1 MSLLE
6 SIKTKI
12 KSNPSGLYVLF
23 YTEMWELFGRFG
35 ITALLVLYLTH
46 TFKFSDDKSFA
57 IYSGFIALL
66 YVMPIIGGYLSD
78 RLLGLKHSIILGASL
93 MAVGNALLIFPYSD
107 FVYLGLS
114 VVAVGSGFF
123 LPSIVPLV
131 GQLYKEDRRGRDA
144 GFTLY
149 YIGKNIGALLAPLVC
164 GIVGQQFGYNY
175 AFILSTLGMLSGIYV
190 FVRGQKHLID
200 IETNKEHHYRRGVL
214 STVLIYASI
223 VVMIPLVYLVLMYTL
238 DGYLLVCAGVIALA
252 VMLTI
257 GVRHDAAVRRRLVAI
272 VMMLFFV
279 VIFFALL
286 GQGGTTLNLFIER
299 IIDRQVF
306 GYQIPPSVFYTL
318 DPIFMILTG
327 PLLAM
332 LWTRLAKINRE
343 PSEVVKFTMAMI
355 ILAAGFMV
363 FVAAGHLASE
373 QGRVTPLF
381 VVLGYLLFPIAELLI
396 MPIGLSLVTRLSP
409 KGHDAILVGI
419 WMLGYSVSGYLT
431 GAVSKL
437 GRVSFQVIDTE
448 AVKQA
453 ALIYSHDFLYS
464 ALILVAA
471 AVALLLIIPI
481 FKALTKKIPDEK
493 ISTATDQ
500 IYY

>member
-1 MSLLE
+1 MNFIK
-6 SIKTKI
+6 SIKAKI
-12 KSNPSGLYVLF
+12 QSNPPGLYVLF

-46 TFKFSDDKSFA
+46 TFKFTDDKSFA

-93 MAVGNALLIFPYSD
+93 MAIGNALLIFPYSQ
-107 FVYLGLS
+107 FIYLGLS

-149 YIGKNIGALLAPLVC
+149 YIGKNIGALLAPLAC

-175 AFILSTLGMLSGIYV
+175 AFILSTLGMISGIYV

-200 IETNKEHHYRRGVL
+200 IETSNEHRYRRART
-214 STVLIYASI
+214 STVLVYASI
-223 VVMIPLVYLVLMYTL
+223 LVMIPAVYVVLLYAL
-238 DGYLLVCAGVIALA
+238 DGYLLVCAGIIAFA
-252 VMLTI
+252 VLLTI
-257 GVRHDAAVRRRLVAI
+257 GIRHDAKVRKRLLAI
-272 VMMLFFV
+272 VMMLIFV
-279 VIFFALL
+279 VVFFALL

-299 IIDRQVF
+299 IIDRQIF

-332 LWTRLAKINRE
+332 LWTRLAKIDRE
-343 PSEVVKFTMAMI
+343 PSEVIKFCLAMV

-373 QGRVTPLF
+373 QGKVSPLF
-381 VVLGYLLFPIAELLI
+381 VVLGYFLFPIAELLI

-431 GAVSKL
+431 GIVSKL
-437 GRVSFQVIDTE
+437 GRVTFHVVDVE

-453 ALIYSHDFLYS
+453 SLIYSHDFLYS
-464 ALILVAA
+464 ALILVASA
-471 AVALLLIIPI
+471 IVLLLIIPI
-481 FKALTKKIPDEK
+481 FKMLTRKSPGEK
-493 ISTATDQ
+493 LTASTDQ

>member
-1 MSLLE
+1 MSFIE
-6 SIKTKI
+6 SIRTKI
-12 KSNPSGLYVLF
+12 KSNPPGLYVLF

-93 MAVGNALLIFPYSD
+93 MALGNAMLVVAQSE

-114 VVAVGSGFF
+114 VISVGSGFF

-131 GQLYKEDRRGRDA
+131 GQLYKNDRRGRDA

-149 YIGKNIGALLAPLVC
+149 YIGKNIGALLAPIAC
-164 GIVGQQFGYNY
+164 GFVGQQYGYHY
-175 AFILSTLGMLSGIYV
+175 AFILSTVGMLTGIV
-190 FVRGQKHLID
+190 AFVRGQKHLVD
-200 IETNKEHHYRRGVL
+200 VESEKEHQYRRGAL
-214 STVLIYASI
+214 STFLVYLSILI
-223 VVMIPLVYLVLMYTL
+223 MIPLVFVVLKYAL
-238 DGYLLVCAGVIALA
+238 DGYLLVCAGIVTLA
-252 VMLTI
+252 VLLTI
-257 GVRHDAAVRRRLVAI
+257 GIRHDNQVRKHLLCI
-272 VMMLFFV
+272 VMMMVFV
-279 VIFFALL
+279 VIFSGLL

-306 GYQIPPSVFYTL
+306 GYHIPPSFFYTL
-318 DPIFMILTG
+318 DPVFMILMG
-327 PLLAM
+327 PLLAG
-332 LWTRLAKINRE
+332 LWTKLAKINRE
-343 PSEVVKFTMAMI
+343 PSEVIKFCIAMV

-363 FVAAGHLASE
+363 FVAAGHLASQ
-373 QGRVTPLF
+373 QGRVSPLF
-381 VVLGYLLFPIAELLI
+381 VVLGYFLFPIAELTI

-409 KGHDAILVGI
+409 KGHDAIMVGI
-419 WMLGYSVSGYLT
+419 WMLGYSISGYLT

-437 GRVSFQVIDTE
+437 GRVTFPVVDTL

-453 ALIYSHDFLYS
+453 SLIYSHDFIYS
-464 ALILVAA
+464 ALILVVT
-471 AVALLLIIPI
+471 AVVLLLIVPI
-481 FKALTKKIPDEK
+481 FRTLTKL
-493 ISTATDQ
+493 
-500 IYY
+500 